1 MSGLLTKSAGREVK
15 KGQIIDDRDDDV
27 DEQILGEEEE
37 VDEE

>member
-1 MSGLLTKSAGREVK
+1 MTKSAGRKVK
-15 KGQIIDDRDDDV
+15 QRCIIDNRDDDV